1 MNGPAARFDG
11 IRGSRLLQTKGRM
24 MLMRTWKTVVCSI
37 AAGLCL
43 GATSVAKADQ
53 IAYMSANAGGNPQFS
68 VVFGTIDL
76 NTGVFSQLGPTA
88 IGNPIFSEQLSGMA
102 EASGTL
108 YGAAAGTTDNGQ
120 LYTINP
126 ANGTLTRVGA
136 TGLSIDDFG
145 STPNGLFV
153 VDSFG
158 TLYSIN
164 AATGAATS
172 IGSVGVTLVG
182 FRALSTNANALYFA
196 DGNNLYTRHTSTGAA
211 TLVGSL
217 GGVFP
222 QETQLTG
229 LLQENGTLYGTSE
242 ALAQIVGEYRQPEH
256 RSRDDRP
263 RYHRR
268 WRHVCHWARA
278 VSGAGRASSRH
289 RPWPPSRPGRRRRIV
304 RCQAVAAEPEAS
316 FVWRRYP
323 TRSMMRLSN
332 PQPSIWS

>member
-1 MNGPAARFDG
+1 
-11 IRGSRLLQTKGRM
+11 M

-88 IGNPIFSEQLSGMA
+88 IGGSFQEALSGMA

-108 YGAAAGTTDNGQ
+108 YGAAEGTTDNGQ

-145 STPNGLFV
+145 STPTGLYA
-153 VDSFG
+153 VDSSGPLG

-164 AATGAATS
+164 PATGAATL
-172 IGSVGVTLVG
+172 IGSTGLTLG
-182 FRALSTNANALYFA
+182 GSRSLSTNAGSLYFA
-196 DGNNLYTRHTSTGAA
+196 DGGSLYTLNTSTGAA
-211 TLVGSL
+211 TLIGPVGA
-217 GGVFP
+217 G
-222 QETQLTG
+222 LTA
-229 LLQENGTLYGTSE
+229 LLQENGTLYGASE
-242 ALAQIVGEYRQPEH
+242 AFAPSLSVDTVDPATGAATIGPDITGAGVTFVTGFAPILSAVPAPAIGHGLPVVLAVGGVLFGAKLLE
-256 RSRDDRP
+256 RSRK
-263 RYHRR
+263 RR
-268 WRHVCHWARA
+268 LF
-278 VSGAGRASSRH
+278 GAAI
-289 RPWPPSRPGRRRRIV
+289 PL
-304 RCQAVAAEPEAS
+304 AAA
-316 FVWRRYP
+316 
-323 TRSMMRLSN
+323 
-332 PQPSIWS
+332 